1 MPIEPITKGTDIIF
15 PEEQQVRERGFFESI
30 GTGAAEGFQQTLW
43 KTVPDVAAMD
53 EARKGYGTPMTQ
65 QEYENDINYIP
76 GMAYQPYMTRE
87 LLSRIADSYY
97 SHQVFQSEWEKYSTS
112 SKVGSF
118 VGQFLGAVPDPTN
131 LVPIPGLG
139 ALSWAKRA
147 GYVGAANSAIEFATS
162 PLTREAYK
170 ARGMEYTDEIMM
182 TNMGFAFG
190 AGFGLSA
197 LIDGTTAGILKAART
212 MGFNNKQPTL
222 ADQILARYDEG
233 GQKITLDQTTIDLIN
248 TGRIKID
255 LSSIDNI
262 MKKNVYNVDKT
273 YLIDRTGKIQEQ
285 LTLPLTREGEKV
297 FSDYAEVKLTANNE
311 VQIRG
316 DAKTIVKLSKELQNK
331 EVQNIPEGATFRLFL
346 PDGPEGGLEL
356 GNIYRFDDWADRQV
370 KLYNRSTLAQ
380 NIKTAQLGEA
390 AKNLIGRS
398 KNEFAATLDPDWTFR
413 SADGTYELR
422 FDKDGVFDL
431 ETNKGSIYRIQDG
444 KVTKI
449 PDADVKRV
457 YDEAFKNKLDP
468 NNPSTQKPQESPAQT
483 NAKKDPDQ
491 FELQFKTNSMK
502 KGQVSAGSLKT
513 KLTIV
518 DGTAKA
524 SDVGM
529 NATNLK
535 LREIR
540 DFAKQKSRQ
549 TDPNAPFT
557 PEMEKQ
563 FLEDYNYFV
572 NNRKKL
578 GISEDLAQIKD
589 QRKNEILN
597 QQKQI
602 LKKQEIAKATKDTV
616 DCQAK
621 NKEVV

>member
-1 MPIEPITKGTDIIF
+1 MAIEAIKKGVDVIF
-15 PEEQQVRERGFFESI
+15 PEEAQVRERGFVESI
-30 GTGAAEGFQQTLW
+30 GTGISQGFEQTLW
-43 KTVPDVAAMD
+43 KTLPDVAAVG
-53 EARKGYGTPMTQ
+53 EAKQGYGTAMTQ
-65 QEYENDINYIP
+65 EEFENDINYIP
-76 GMAYQPYMTRE
+76 GLAYQPYMTRD
-87 LLSRIADSYY
+87 LLSRISDSYY
-97 SHQVFQSEWEKYSTS
+97 SHQKFESEWEKYSTS

-118 VGQFLGAVPDPTN
+118 VGQFLGAAPDPVN

-147 GYVGAANSAIEFATS
+147 ATVGAANSAIEFATS
-162 PLTREAYK
+162 PITREAYK

-222 ADQILARYDEG
+222 SDQILARYDEG

-248 TGRIKID
+248 SGRIKID
-255 LSSIDNI
+255 LSSTDNI
-262 MKKNVYNVDKT
+262 MRKNVYDVDKT
-273 YLIDRTGKIQEQ
+273 YRINRTGKIQEQ
-285 LTLPLTREGEKV
+285 LTLPLTRDGEKV
-297 FSDYAEVKLTANNE
+297 FLDYADLKLTANNE

-331 EVQNIPEGATFRLFL
+331 EIQNVPEGATFRLFL

-356 GNIYRFDDWADRQV
+356 GNIYRFANWADNQV
-370 KLYNRSTLAQ
+370 KLYNRSTVAQ
-380 NIKTAQLGEA
+380 NIKNAKLGEA

-413 SADGTYELR
+413 SAEGTYELR
-422 FDKDGVFDL
+422 FDKEGVFDL
-431 ETNKGSIYRIQDG
+431 ENNKGSIYRIEKG
-444 KVTKI
+444 KATKVA
-449 PDADVKRV
+449 DADVKRV
-457 YDEAFKNKLDP
+457 YDEAFKNKLDS
-468 NNPSTQKPQESPAQT
+468 NNPSTQKPQETPAQV

-491 FELQFKTNSMK
+491 FELGFKTNSIQ
-502 KGQVSAGSLKT
+502 KGQVSTGSLKQ
-513 KLTIV
+513 KISIAE
-518 DGTAKA
+518 GTAKA
-524 SDVGM
+524 SDVGI
-529 NATNLK
+529 NHLNLK
-535 LREIR
+535 LREVIE
-540 DFAKQKSRQ
+540 FAKTQSRQ

-557 PEMEKQ
+557 PAMEKQ
-563 FLEDYNYFV
+563 LIEDLNYFV

-578 GISEDLAQIKD
+578 NISEDLAKVKD
-589 QRKNEILN
+589 QKKNKIQN